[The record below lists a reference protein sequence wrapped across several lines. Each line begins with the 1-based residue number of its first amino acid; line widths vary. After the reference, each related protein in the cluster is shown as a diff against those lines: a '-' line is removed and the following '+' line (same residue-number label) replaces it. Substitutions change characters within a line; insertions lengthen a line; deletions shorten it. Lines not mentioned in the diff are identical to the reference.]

1 MNEHPKMLF
10 REGSQMKWDGRL
22 FDMLIVDNAEEE
34 QAAKADGW
42 LTAEDAV
49 KPKETALKPKG
60 TAVESK
66 ETAVEPTAPEVDDD
80 APPTRDE
87 LETKAKELGIK
98 FDGRWGDKRLAD
110 AIEQALKG

>member
-49 KPKETALKPKG
+49 KPKETA
-60 TAVESK
+60 
-66 ETAVEPTAPEVDDD
+66 VEPTAPEVDDD